1 MRITNKTLAT
11 NFLNNLNRNQAQM
24 SKYQN
29 QLSSGKVVTKASDD
43 PMLVSKIMDLRN
55 NIGMNLQF
63 NSNISDTIGWVETQD
78 GALNGATAI
87 LQRVRELIIYGAN
100 GTLSGSDRT
109 AIKDEVVQNV
119 EGLRDVLNANFD
131 GRYIFAGQ
139 NTKSIPFKFTEAEG
153 LSYNSTP
160 DSGNDKNIT
169 REIGQGI
176 NVELIT
182 SSKEIVGDDADG
194 IGALLKNVIDALKTS
209 DPAELDKLSGEYL
222 GKLDEKLESMLS
234 LRSRIGAINNR
245 LEASKSRNESENL
258 NLNTLLSQRE
268 DIDIAE
274 KYMEYNVMSTV
285 YQASLAAGSK
295 ILQPSLL
302 DYLR

>member
-11 NFLNNLNRNQAQM
+11 NFLNNLNRNLTQM

-29 QLSSGKVVTKASDD
+29 QLSSGKVVTRASDD

-55 NIGMNLQF
+55 NIGMNTQY

-100 GTLSGSDRT
+100 GTLSASDRA

-119 EGLRDVLNANFD
+119 EGLRDVLNTNFD

-139 NTKSIPFKFTEAEG
+139 NTKTIPFKFTEAEG
-153 LSYNSTP
+153 LTYDP
-160 DSGNDKNIT
+160 ANDKNIM

-176 NVELIT
+176 NVEIIT
-182 SSKEIVGDDADG
+182 SSKEVAGDASDG
-194 IGALLKNVIDALKTS
+194 LGALLKNVISSLNST
-209 DPAELDKLSGEYL
+209 DPAEIEKLSGELL
-222 GKLDEKLESMLS
+222 GKLDEKIESMLS

-245 LEASKSRNESENL
+245 LEASKSRNETENL

-274 KYMEYNVMSTV
+274 KFMEYNVMSTV

>member
-11 NFLNNLNRNQAQM
+11 NFLNNLNRNLTQM

-29 QLSSGKVVTKASDD
+29 QLSSGKVVTRASDD

-55 NIGMNLQF
+55 NIGMNTQY

-100 GTLSGSDRT
+100 GTLSASDRA

-119 EGLRDVLNANFD
+119 EGLRDVLNTNFD

-139 NTKSIPFKFTEAEG
+139 NTKTIPFKFTEAEG
-153 LSYNSTP
+153 LTYDP
-160 DSGNDKNIT
+160 ANDKNIM

-176 NVELIT
+176 NVEIIT
-182 SSKEIVGDDADG
+182 SSKEVAGDAADG
-194 IGALLKNVIDALKTS
+194 LGALLKNVISSLNST
-209 DPAELDKLSGEYL
+209 DPAEIEKLSGELL
-222 GKLDEKLESMLS
+222 GKLDEKIESMLS

-245 LEASKSRNESENL
+245 LEASKSRNETENL

-274 KYMEYNVMSTV
+274 KFMEYNVMSTV

>member
-11 NFLNNLNRNQAQM
+11 NFLNNLNRNLTQR

-29 QLSSGKVVTKASDD
+29 QLFSGKVVTRASDD

-55 NIGMNLQF
+55 NIGMNTQY

-100 GTLSGSDRT
+100 GTLSASDRA

-119 EGLRDVLNANFD
+119 EGLRDVLNTNFD

-139 NTKSIPFKFTEAEG
+139 NTKTIPFKFTEAEG
-153 LSYNSTP
+153 LTYDP
-160 DSGNDKNIT
+160 ANDKNIM

-176 NVELIT
+176 NVEIIT
-182 SSKEIVGDDADG
+182 SSKEVAGDAADG
-194 IGALLKNVIDALKTS
+194 LGALLKNVISSLNST
-209 DPAELDKLSGEYL
+209 DPAEIEKLSGELL
-222 GKLDEKLESMLS
+222 GKLDEKIESMLS

-245 LEASKSRNESENL
+245 LEASKSRNETENL

-274 KYMEYNVMSTV
+274 KFMEYNVMSTV

>member
-11 NFLNNLNRNQAQM
+11 NFLNNLNRNLTQM

-29 QLSSGKVVTKASDD
+29 QLSSGKVVTRASDD
-43 PMLVSKIMDLRN
+43 PMLVSKIMDIRN
-55 NIGMNLQF
+55 NIGMNTQY

-100 GTLSGSDRT
+100 GTLSASDRA

-119 EGLRDVLNANFD
+119 EGLRDVLNTNFD

-139 NTKSIPFKFTEAEG
+139 NTKTIPFKFTEAEG
-153 LSYNSTP
+153 LTYDP
-160 DSGNDKNIT
+160 ANDKNIM

-176 NVELIT
+176 NVEIIT
-182 SSKEIVGDDADG
+182 SSKEVAGDAADG
-194 IGALLKNVIDALKTS
+194 LGALLKNVISSLNST
-209 DPAELDKLSGEYL
+209 DPAEIEKLSGELL
-222 GKLDEKLESMLS
+222 GKLDEKIESMLS

-245 LEASKSRNESENL
+245 LEASKSRNETENL

-274 KYMEYNVMSTV
+274 KFMEYNVMSTV

>member
-11 NFLNNLNRNQAQM
+11 NFLNNLNRNLTQM

-29 QLSSGKVVTKASDD
+29 QLSSGKVVTRASDD

-55 NIGMNLQF
+55 NIGMNTQY

-100 GTLSGSDRT
+100 GTLSASDRA

-119 EGLRDVLNANFD
+119 EGLRDILNTNFD

-139 NTKSIPFKFTEAEG
+139 NTKTIPFKFTEAEG
-153 LSYNSTP
+153 LTYDP
-160 DSGNDKNIT
+160 ANDKNIM

-176 NVELIT
+176 NVEIIT
-182 SSKEIVGDDADG
+182 SSKEVAGDAADG
-194 IGALLKNVIDALKTS
+194 LGALLKNVISSLNST
-209 DPAELDKLSGEYL
+209 DPAEIEKLSGELL
-222 GKLDEKLESMLS
+222 GKLDEKIESMLS

-245 LEASKSRNESENL
+245 LEASKSRNETENL

-274 KYMEYNVMSTV
+274 KFMEYNVMSTV

>member
-11 NFLNNLNRNQAQM
+11 NFLNNLNRNLTQM

-29 QLSSGKVVTKASDD
+29 QLSSGKVVTRASDD

-55 NIGMNLQF
+55 NIGMNTQY

-100 GTLSGSDRT
+100 GTLSASDRA

-119 EGLRDVLNANFD
+119 EALRDVLNTNFD

-139 NTKSIPFKFTEAEG
+139 NTKTIPFKFTEAEG
-153 LSYNSTP
+153 LTYDP
-160 DSGNDKNIT
+160 ANDKNIM

-176 NVELIT
+176 NVEIIT
-182 SSKEIVGDDADG
+182 SSKEVAGDAADG
-194 IGALLKNVIDALKTS
+194 LGALLKNVISSLNST
-209 DPAELDKLSGEYL
+209 DPAEIEKLSGELL
-222 GKLDEKLESMLS
+222 GKLDEKIESMLS

-245 LEASKSRNESENL
+245 LEASKSRNETENL

-274 KYMEYNVMSTV
+274 KFMEYNVMSTV

>member
-11 NFLNNLNRNQAQM
+11 NFLNNLNRNLTQM

-29 QLSSGKVVTKASDD
+29 QLSSGKVVTRASDD

-55 NIGMNLQF
+55 NIGINTQY

-78 GALNGATAI
+78 GALNGATEI

-100 GTLSGSDRT
+100 GTLSGSDRA

-119 EGLRDVLNANFD
+119 EGLRDVLNTNFD

-139 NTKSIPFKFTEAEG
+139 NTKTIPFKFSEVEG
-153 LSYNSTP
+153 LTYDP
-160 DSGNDKNIT
+160 ANDKNII

-176 NVELIT
+176 NVEIIT
-182 SSKEIVGDDADG
+182 SSKEVAGDAADG
-194 IGALLKNVIDALKTS
+194 LGALLKNVISSLNNTDS
-209 DPAELDKLSGEYL
+209 VEIEKLSGELL
-222 GKLDEKLESMLS
+222 GKLDEKIESMLS

-245 LEASKSRNESENL
+245 LEASKSRNETENL

-274 KYMEYNVMSTV
+274 KFMEYNVMSTV